1 MKDSLD
7 ILRTDY
13 EEDSVA
19 HYGTKGMKWR
29 NRKKHVTEGGNGVV
43 LGGSAGTNGPV
54 GSGSAGTVSNNHG
67 LVARKKNVTSGG
79 NGVVLGNSAG
89 TGPVGNVAERQSLQ
103 DQFRKKIAKTASH
116 ADIMKL
122 AKRLKALR
130 RR

>member
-29 NRKKHVTEGGNGVV
+29 NRKKNVTPGGNGVV

-54 GSGSAGTVSNNHG
+54 GSGSAGNVPNNHG

-79 NGVVLGNSAG
+79 NGVVLGGSAG

-103 DQFRKKIAKTASH
+103 EQLRKKIGKTASH
-116 ADIMKL
+116 ADVMKL
-122 AKRLKALR
+122 ARKLKALR